1 MKINKSYVVASA
13 IIASTSI
20 LPLGNVEQ
28 VDAASKTVTVESRVN
43 FRKGPSKKYASMR
56 KLHKGYKLTY
66 LGKSGRWVKVKY
78 KGKTGYV
85 YDSYVS
91 SVKGSGSNKNESNN
105 NKSSLVSYAKT
116 KLGKPYV
123 WGAQGPNSFDCSGF
137 TYYVFKNAAGITLPR
152 TSSAQSKYGTYVSKS
167 NLKVGDLVFF
177 DTNGANDGN
186 VSHVGIYLGNNQFIH
201 ASSSKGKVVISEMSS
216 YYSGAYVNARRVL

>member
-78 KGKTGYV
+78 NGKTGYV

-137 TYYVFKNAAGITLPR
+137 K
-152 TSSAQSKYGTYVSKS
+152 
-167 NLKVGDLVFF
+167 
-177 DTNGANDGN
+177 
-186 VSHVGIYLGNNQFIH
+186 
-201 ASSSKGKVVISEMSS
+201 
-216 YYSGAYVNARRVL
+216 